1 MFDTKKTKA
10 VLWDLD
16 DTLYN
21 RRDAARK
28 MFPGMFRALLYP
40 GQTDAFLEEAA
51 DYMMTQVPRN
61 SMIHE
66 DAFWALLAKYPPE
79 MPYVRA
85 GCVEYYYTHLRRF
98 VAPSPEPLA
107 VVLKLKELGIK
118 NAIVTNITPEIL
130 EFQHKKVEALGFAHL
145 FDEIIYSAEFGIHK
159 PDRRIFDH
167 AASLLGVSNDQ
178 CLFVGDDPDSDILGA
193 RNAGME
199 ALWLDRW
206 EDSGRFSDDPHVHRV
221 QSVTEYFK
229 F

>member
-1 MFDTKKTKA
+1 MQDRTMTKA

-16 DTLYN
+16 DTLYS

-28 MFPGMFRALLYP
+28 TFPGMFRALLYP

-66 DAFWALLAKYPPE
+66 DAFRALLAKYPPE

-107 VVLKLKELGIK
+107 VVRKLKELGIK
-118 NAIVTNITPEIL
+118 NAIVTNITPELL
-130 EFQHKKVEALGFAHL
+130 ESQHKKVEALGFAHL

-159 PDRRIFDH
+159 PLPFWGWRTTNAFSWAMTRIRTFWAH
-167 AASLLGVSNDQ
+167 GTQAWKPCGWTVGRTAADFRMIPMSTGYN
-178 CLFVGDDPDSDILGA
+178 
-193 RNAGME
+193 R
-199 ALWLDRW
+199 
-206 EDSGRFSDDPHVHRV
+206 
-221 QSVTEYFK
+221 
-229 F
+229 